1 MQQIFARTDL
11 AAEANARLS
20 SNIEGIICKE
30 LTLGGLRAELITVES
45 DDAAEILGKQKGEYY
60 TLYLEEYVNRR
71 AVSFAGCAAAL
82 AELLRRI
89 PAVKNAER
97 VLVACLGNIAVTPD
111 ALGPYTADSLIVTR
125 HLKASLPRDFAE
137 YAEVAV
143 IKTGVLG
150 TTGIESAREIR
161 SVCRDVCPDCVIAVD
176 ALATGELSRLCRNI
190 QICDT
195 GISPGAGVG
204 NDREALSEAFLG
216 VPIVAVGVP
225 TVIDAAYVKKVH
237 DAGFEFHVWTVDDP
251 KLAQQAFAAGVD
263 SLTTNR
269 AKYIL
274 ETCENARTAD

>member
-20 SNIEGIICKE
+20 SKIEGIICKE
-30 LTLGGLRAELITVES
+30 LTLGGLHAELITVES

-89 PAVKNAER
+89 PAVKNAES

-161 SVCRDVCPDCVIAVD
+161 AVCRDVCPDCVIAVD

-216 VPIVAVGVP
+216 VPVVAVGVP
-225 TVIDAAYVKKVH
+225 TVIDAAAFSDDELARGLFVTPRNIDELVKSTAKLIAYGVNLALH
-237 DAGFEFHVWTVDDP
+237 PHLSVADVD
-251 KLAQQAFAAGVD
+251 LLV
-263 SLTTNR
+263 
-269 AKYIL
+269 
-274 ETCENARTAD
+274 E